1 MTTPQRA
8 SRQAYLEWVEEQI
21 EEYKTT
27 LTHDELL
34 DLAEA
39 AIARLHASDEA
50 QYTLTEL
57 LLCDA
62 VDGLVF
68 ERLKLPDYR
77 RWRRACRSDT
87 VRRPP
92 EGTSQALRVAS

>member
-1 MTTPQRA
+1 MD
-8 SRQAYLEWVEEQI
+8 WVEEQI

-34 DLAEA
+34 DLAEE
-39 AIARLHASDEA
+39 AIARLHASNDA
-50 QYTLTEL
+50 QYQLTEM

-62 VDGLVF
+62 VDGLIF

-77 RWRRACRSDT
+77 QWSRACQNDT
-87 VRRPP
+87 PVRPT
-92 EGTSQALRVAS
+92 EGTPQALRVAS